1 MLEQYRTVRAPGS
14 REVVIRKS
22 RFIGHVMPVENE
34 EEALQ
39 FIDTIK
45 KQHWNATH
53 NCSAY
58 MIGERDE
65 IQRQSD
71 DGEPGGTAGKPILEV
86 IRSQQ
91 VKNVAIV
98 VTRYFG
104 GIMLGAGGLIRA
116 YTDGAVLALEAGEVI
131 TRVLRREVFVEIEYT
146 WLGKV
151 ENALRGRNIQT
162 GETLFTDKVTLLC
175 LPRNDEGD
183 AFIAWITDLTGGK
196 PGLQKGGGFTTAKGN
211 KRWQE
216 EQWNRSCREREYW
229 RRRGIFSSPKGTVP
243 FRCAVL
249 ASTWGI
255 ATALYITI
263 SKRRLNYSTQSLSRI
278 SIMWPPC

>member
-1 MLEQYRTVRAPGS
+1 MLEHYRTVRSSGS
-14 REVVIRKS
+14 QEIVIRKS

-34 EEALQ
+34 EEALL
-39 FIDTIK
+39 FIEEIK
-45 KQHWNATH
+45 KKHWNATH

-71 DGEPGGTAGKPILEV
+71 DGEPSGTAGKPILEV
-86 IRSQQ
+86 IRNQG

-116 YTDGAVLALEAGEVI
+116 YTDGAVHALEAGEVI
-131 TRVLRREVFVEIEYT
+131 NRVLRREVFVEIDYT

-151 ENALRGRNIQT
+151 ENELRGKGIQT

-175 LPRNDEGD
+175 LPRNEEGD
-183 AFIAWITDLTGGK
+183 TFIAWIIDLTQGQALVTEG
-196 PGLQKGGGFTTAKGN
+196 
-211 KRWQE
+211 
-216 EQWNRSCREREYW
+216 
-229 RRRGIFSSPKGTVP
+229 RRI
-243 FRCAVL
+243 
-249 ASTWGI
+249 
-255 ATALYITI
+255 Y
-263 SKRRLNYSTQSLSRI
+263 YSEGE
-278 SIMWPPC
+278 

>member
-1 MLEQYRTVRAPGS
+1 MLEQYRTVRASGS
-14 REVVIRKS
+14 KEVVIRKS

-34 EEALQ
+34 EEALL
-39 FIDTIK
+39 FIEDIK
-45 KQHWNATH
+45 KKHWNATH

-71 DGEPGGTAGKPILEV
+71 DGEPSGTAGKPILEV
-86 IRSQQ
+86 IRNQG

-104 GIMLGAGGLIRA
+104 GVMLGAGGLIRA

-131 TRVLRREVFVEIEYT
+131 TRVLRREVFVEIDYT

-151 ENALRGRNIQT
+151 ENELRGRGIQT
-162 GETLFTDKVTLLC
+162 GDTQFTDKVTLLC

-183 AFIAWITDLTGGK
+183 TFMAWITDLTQGQALVTEG
-196 PGLQKGGGFTTAKGN
+196 
-211 KRWQE
+211 
-216 EQWNRSCREREYW
+216 
-229 RRRGIFSSPKGTVP
+229 RRI
-243 FRCAVL
+243 
-249 ASTWGI
+249 
-255 ATALYITI
+255 Y
-263 SKRRLNYSTQSLSRI
+263 YSEGD
-278 SIMWPPC
+278 

>member
-1 MLEQYRTVRAPGS
+1 MLEQYRTVRSSGS
-14 REVVIRKS
+14 LEVVIRKS

-34 EEALQ
+34 DEAVS
-39 FIDTIK
+39 FIEDIK
-45 KQHWNATH
+45 KKHWNATH

-58 MIGERDE
+58 TLGERDE

-71 DGEPGGTAGKPILEV
+71 DGEPSGTAGKPILEV
-86 IRSQQ
+86 IRNQG

-131 TRVLRREVFVEIEYT
+131 TRVLRREVFVEIDYT

-151 ENALRGRNIQT
+151 ENELRGRGIKT
-162 GETLFTDKVTLLC
+162 GETLFTDKVTLTC

-183 AFIAWITDLTGGK
+183 TFMAWITDLTQG
-196 PGLQKGGGFTTAKGN
+196 Q
-211 KRWQE
+211 
-216 EQWNRSCREREYW
+216 
-229 RRRGIFSSPKGTVP
+229 
-243 FRCAVL
+243 
-249 ASTWGI
+249 ASVTEGQR
-255 ATALYITI
+255 LY
-263 SKRRLNYSTQSLSRI
+263 YSEGE
-278 SIMWPPC
+278 

>member
-1 MLEQYRTVRAPGS
+1 MLEQYRTVRSSGS
-14 REVVIRKS
+14 KEVVIRKS

-34 EEALQ
+34 EEALS
-39 FIDTIK
+39 FIEDIK
-45 KQHWNATH
+45 KKHWNATH

-58 MIGERDE
+58 VIGERDE

-71 DGEPGGTAGKPILEV
+71 DGEPSGTAGKPILEV
-86 IRSQQ
+86 IRNQG

-131 TRVLRREVFVEIEYT
+131 TRVLRREVFVEIDYT

-151 ENALRGRNIQT
+151 ENELRGRGIQM

-175 LPRNDEGD
+175 LPRNEEGD
-183 AFIAWITDLTGGK
+183 AFMAWITDLTQGQALVTEG
-196 PGLQKGGGFTTAKGN
+196 
-211 KRWQE
+211 
-216 EQWNRSCREREYW
+216 
-229 RRRGIFSSPKGTVP
+229 RRIYYNEGD
-243 FRCAVL
+243 
-249 ASTWGI
+249 
-255 ATALYITI
+255 
-263 SKRRLNYSTQSLSRI
+263 
-278 SIMWPPC
+278 

>member
-1 MLEQYRTVRAPGS
+1 MLEQYRTVRSPGS

-22 RFIGHVMPVENE
+22 RFIGHVMPIENE
-34 EEALQ
+34 AEAVV
-39 FIDTIK
+39 FIEDIK
-45 KQHWNATH
+45 KKHWNATH

-58 MIGERDE
+58 SLGERDE

-71 DGEPGGTAGKPILEV
+71 DGEPSGTAGKPILEV
-86 IRSQQ
+86 IRNQG

-131 TRVLRREVFVEIEYT
+131 TRVLRREVFVEIDYT

-151 ENALRGRNIQT
+151 ENELRGRGIQT
-162 GETLFTDKVTLLC
+162 GDTVFTDKVTLNC

-183 AFIAWITDLTGGK
+183 AFMAWITDLTQGQALVSEG
-196 PGLQKGGGFTTAKGN
+196 
-211 KRWQE
+211 
-216 EQWNRSCREREYW
+216 
-229 RRRGIFSSPKGTVP
+229 RRI
-243 FRCAVL
+243 
-249 ASTWGI
+249 
-255 ATALYITI
+255 Y
-263 SKRRLNYSTQSLSRI
+263 YSEGE
-278 SIMWPPC
+278 